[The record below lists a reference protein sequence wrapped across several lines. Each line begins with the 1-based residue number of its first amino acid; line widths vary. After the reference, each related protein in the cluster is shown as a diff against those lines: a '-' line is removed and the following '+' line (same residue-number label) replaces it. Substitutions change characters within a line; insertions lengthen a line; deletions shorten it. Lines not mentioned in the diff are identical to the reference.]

1 MNMPANHFIR
11 GRADARLENRTLGE
25 RVYDLLRED
34 ILSGHLGPGAELSE
48 VALAERLG
56 VSRGPVREA
65 LGRLSAQG
73 LVTIQPRRGAYVSVL
88 TRQEFLE
95 AYQVREVLE
104 ALAARLAVTSLRP
117 EDLAELEALQGEMLQ
132 AARDK
137 AVRSFFDAN
146 HRFHLR
152 LVSLSGNGRLIE
164 THAQLTERMGRY
176 MARSLS
182 LRGNLE
188 RSLQE
193 HREILDA
200 LRDRDGLRAAAA
212 VGAHI
217 HVPQLSIELE
227 GENIFD
233 GVDDGLRPHELA
245 AD

>member
-1 MNMPANHFIR
+1 MCSSDLSTCSRTRARWARVRVVAARWRLADGVGLRGPLWVVVAAEAVLR
-11 GRADARLENRTLGE
+11 EGRAGRCRLT
-25 RVYDLLRED
+25 
-34 ILSGHLGPGAELSE
+34 
-48 VALAERLG
+48 
-56 VSRGPVREA
+56 
-65 LGRLSAQG
+65 
-73 LVTIQPRRGAYVSVL
+73 
-88 TRQEFLE
+88 
-95 AYQVREVLE
+95 
-104 ALAARLAVTSLRP
+104 LAARLAVTSLRP

-137 AVRSFFDAN
+137 AIRSFFDAN

-152 LVSLSGNGRLIE
+152 LVALSGNGRLIE

-227 GENIFD
+227 GESIFD
-233 GVDDGLRPHELA
+233 GADDGLRSRELA

>member
-1 MNMPANHFIR
+1 MDMPANHLIR
-11 GRADARLENRTLGE
+11 GRADVRLENRTLGE

-200 LRDRDGLRAAAA
+200 LRDRDGPRAAAA

-233 GVDDGLRPHELA
+233 GADDGLRPHELA